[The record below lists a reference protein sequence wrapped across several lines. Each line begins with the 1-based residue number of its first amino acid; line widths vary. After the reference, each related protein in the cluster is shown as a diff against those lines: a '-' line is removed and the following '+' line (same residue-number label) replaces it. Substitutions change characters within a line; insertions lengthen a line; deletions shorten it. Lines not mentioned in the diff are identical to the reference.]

1 MEGRFAN
8 RPSRST
14 TSVSIR
20 DLTFSDVERLQAAAD
35 EAEVTFEMDE
45 DTFRAFY
52 DRTSRALWAYLSRM
66 CGDASLADDLLQET
80 YYRFLRTRVEY
91 EGEAHRRNYLFRI
104 ATNLVRDSRRRQHT
118 RGTPV
123 DRDCETLPDGSDLA
137 VAAARRADLH
147 RALARLKPRERQLLW
162 LAYAQGS
169 SHREI
174 GDVLGIKA
182 TSIKLM
188 LFRARR
194 KLAGLLG
201 PAAGVRA

>member
-1 MEGRFAN
+1 MG
-8 RPSRST
+8 
-14 TSVSIR
+14 IR

-66 CGDASLADDLLQET
+66 SGDASAADDLLQET

-123 DRDCETLPDGSDLA
+123 DRDCETLADGSDLA
-137 VAAARRADLH
+137 AAAARRTDLH
-147 RALARLKPRERQLLW
+147 RALAQLKPRERQLLW

-194 KLAGLLG
+194 KLAALLG
-201 PAAGVRA
+201 TAAGVRA